1 MSRSAD
7 CRGCAH
13 PHAQPESGGII
24 SMSSALMIYGAT
36 GYVGENVTRTAAR
49 FGGTTIIAGRDAAK
63 LDSIASETGLER
75 RSFGLDD
82 PAAIDRA
89 LKDVAVVLNCAG
101 PFKYT
106 AGPLVDGCLRCRAHY
121 LDITGEIPVFEAL
134 QARDAQARAR
144 GVMLL
149 PGVGFDVVPTDC
161 LALHLKQ
168 RLPTATRLR
177 LAFQSVGPAGL
188 PPGTQRTLIELLQFG
203 DRVRRN
209 GKLMRPET
217 AGKTIS
223 VDFGD
228 GPVEA
233 QLLPWGDVFTAY
245 YSTGIPNIEDYV
257 AARASLRRQIAFGRV
272 IAPLS
277 KFALILNLLLK
288 AVRPGPS
295 ADLRA
300 LTVTHVWGEVTDEKG
315 RRAVSRLHG
324 PEAGLV
330 WTTITALGAA
340 RKALNGVA
348 PAGYQTPALALGKDF
363 VLEGKGVTREDV
375 A

>member
-1 MSRSAD
+1 M
-7 CRGCAH
+7 G
-13 PHAQPESGGII
+13 EGILV
-24 SMSSALMIYGAT
+24 MSALMIYGAT
-36 GYVGENVTRTAAR
+36 GYVGEHVARAAAH
-49 FGGTTIIAGRDAAK
+49 FSEITIIAGRNVAK
-63 LDSIASETGLER
+63 LDRIARETGLER
-75 RSFGLDD
+75 RVFGLDD

-101 PFKYT
+101 PFKNT
-106 AGPLVDGCLRCRAHY
+106 AEALAEACLRSRVHY
-121 LDITGEIPVFEAL
+121 LDITGEIPVYEAL
-134 QARDAQARAR
+134 QARDGEAKAR

-161 LALHLKQ
+161 LALHVKR

-188 PPGTQRTLIELLQFG
+188 PPGTQRTAIELLQYG

-209 GKLMRPET
+209 GRLTRPEA

-223 VDFGD
+223 VDFGG
-228 GPVEA
+228 GPVKA
-233 QLLPWGDVFTAY
+233 QLVPWGDVFTAY

-257 AARASLRRQIAFGRV
+257 AAPPSLRLQLAFGRA

-277 KFALILNLLLK
+277 KFAPIRNLMLT

-295 ADLRA
+295 AELRA
-300 LTVTHVWGEVTDEKG
+300 RTRTHVWAEAADEQG

-340 RKALNGVA
+340 RKTLNGVA
-348 PAGYQTPALALGKDF
+348 SPGYQTPASAFGSDF
-363 VLEGKGVTREDV
+363 VLEGEGVTREDV